1 MNSILL
7 SAHPEPPHRP
17 LPLLVTPVRAG
28 FPSPAADYLDQP
40 LDLNELVVRHPASTF
55 FLRVQG
61 DSMRDAGILDG
72 ALVAVEGGREP
83 VPGDIVVASIAGE
96 FTLKRYRRGRHGAE
110 LHPANPDYPVMRL
123 PPGEELMIFGVV
135 VAAITQFRS

>member
-1 MNSILL
+1 MNSILA
-7 SAHPEPPHRP
+7 SALVDPPRCA
-17 LPLLVTPVRAG
+17 LPLYVLPVRAG

-40 LDLNELVVRHPASTF
+40 IDLNELVVRDAAATF

-72 ALVAVEGGREP
+72 SLVAVEGGRRP
-83 VPGDIVVASIAGE
+83 AHGDIVVASVAGE
-96 FTLKRYRRGRHGAE
+96 FTLKRFRQGRHGAE
-110 LHPANPDYPVMRL
+110 LHPANPDYPVIRV
-123 PPGEELMIFGVV
+123 PPGEELQVFGVV